1 MCVVNK
7 GIAVLADVK
16 KKHSAHAL
24 TADVDIVET
33 VRAADFFRADG
44 VVVPGSSTGHPA
56 DSLELR
62 KIKAATGDRVPVV
75 IGSGITPENAIDF
88 ACADAFIV
96 GSYFKEKGDWRN
108 DLSPDRIA
116 EMCKAM
122 QTLCEC

>member
-1 MCVVNK
+1 MIAK

-16 KKHSAHAL
+16 KKHSAHSI
-24 TADVDIVET
+24 TSDVDIVET

-44 VVVPGSSTGHPA
+44 VVVTGSSTGHPA

-62 KIKAATGDRVPVV
+62 KIKAATGNRVPVC
-75 IGSGITPENAIDF
+75 IGSGITPENAVDF

-96 GSYFKEKGDWRN
+96 GSYFKERGDWRN
-108 DLSPDRIA
+108 DLCPVRIS

-122 QTLCEC
+122 QPLCDC